1 MGGAGSKCLR
11 SHEIDTTTAFGSLG
25 ACIQAHDIEPL
36 TASMTGIWMAD
47 GLTSKSFS
55 LFDNEYIVSVS
66 DDGFC
71 KMVRI
76 TITDD
81 DGICYLNVE
90 EAGYVHLSDT
100 DCNEESGVTDWLNK
114 LPGGV
119 VAETNS
125 EIGYGI
131 SSFRYGKTGKS
142 CRM

>member
-1 MGGAGSKCLR
+1 
-11 SHEIDTTTAFGSLG
+11 
-25 ACIQAHDIEPL
+25 
-36 TASMTGIWMAD
+36 MAD

-55 LFDNEYIVSVS
+55 SFDDNEYIVSVS

-81 DGICYLNVE
+81 DGICELNVE

-100 DCNEESGVTDWLNK
+100 DCNEDSGANDWLNK
-114 LPGGV
+114 LQGT

-131 SSFRYGKTGKS
+131 SRFQYDKTGKS
-142 CRM
+142 CHLRY